1 MKNGGQAMR
10 EVECPIRIR
19 LLAGHIYAA
28 SKLGMWGFDEKFQ
41 LAYSTSI
48 YQEEFLHLLEVSGGL
63 DYLRGIEGGCR
74 KPVLLGDSLGMVWIA
89 EHFYHA
95 DGTMECLIL
104 FGPLFLNNTS
114 PKNVEKA
121 LSAMNFPLQP
131 RLRLMRIVET
141 VPVMPFS
148 MVRQYALMLH
158 HCITEEFDSD
168 FAAYE
173 EDIIMFQSDKI
184 KDMTYL
190 DMADEEK
197 SQSALLERSMSVEQQ
212 LLNCVQHGSR
222 DYAHILQNVNSTDS
236 LSMSSTGNALRDGK
250 NAVIIFTAK
259 CCRAAIEGGVSIY
272 AAKQLEADYIQ
283 KAETCTNM
291 AGLVKL
297 NRQMLEGFIA
307 QVRRTQEQSFLSPA
321 IRESCDFIR
330 TNITKEF
337 TLSDVAERVGY
348 TEYYFTRKFYKETG
362 SKVQD
367 YIKEAKIEYAKIQ
380 LFTTSKGIQE
390 ISDSLNFG
398 NRNYFSKVFREIV
411 GVTPAAFRNQ
421 KEG

>member
-1 MKNGGQAMR
+1 MR

-48 YQEEFLHLLEVSGGL
+48 YQEEFLNLLEVSGGL

-95 DGTMECLIL
+95 DGTPECLIL
-104 FGPLFLNNTS
+104 FGPLFLNSIS
-114 PKNVEKA
+114 PKNAEKA

-173 EDIIMFQSDKI
+173 EDIILFQSDKI
-184 KDMTYL
+184 KDTTYL
-190 DMADEEK
+190 NMADEEK
-197 SQSALLERSMSVEQQ
+197 SESVLLERSMSVEQQ
-212 LLNCVQHGSR
+212 LINCVQHGSR
-222 DYAHILQNVNSTDS
+222 DYVHILQNANSVDS
-236 LSMSSTGNALRDGK
+236 LSLSSTGNSLRDGK
-250 NAVIIFTAK
+250 NVVIIFTAK

-272 AAKQLEADYIQ
+272 AAKQLEAEYIQ
-283 KAETCTNM
+283 KAEACTNM

-307 QVRRTQEQSFLSPA
+307 QVRKTQEQSFLSPT

-330 TNITKEF
+330 ANITKEF
-337 TLSDVAERVGY
+337 TLSDVAGHVGY

-380 LFTTSKGIQE
+380 LLTTSKGIQE

-421 KEG
+421 KKG